1 MTAIDEDTMDTISD
15 VSRIFGTPSIIQKC
29 NIDEAKGNISAS
41 LREILRNAYECHR
54 HRVDEVRNIQ
64 PFHYNSLE
72 FVCNSDMCIYVDS
85 HSNKFKIG
93 CLVCN
98 KGALCHDADGYES
111 IKEALVDAVKRVGL
125 VHRIAHS
132 AVSWNGGEID
142 EGDQTLGG
150 TPYRLHLHHLTESN
164 ILGVVPCLPDRM
176 KLDSCLGM
184 DQLIVSAIEN
194 ERCNESYIEDIVA
207 CWAGICNTYF
217 IDEGVDEH
225 LRLFE
230 TNFLYTVEH
239 GVASAKNKF
248 LHKMRQRDLILMDT
262 GVEWKSE
269 DKLQDCHLIGNAMLM
284 MQIDWKFSK
293 FPRIVPDD
301 CQVLSVEDRSILNKE
316 LASKKDGMEFLHQL
330 GILVEYLKH
339 APEKSTYA
347 SLYRQLP
354 CVSYRYAFE
363 RGNLCKDIFTQ
374 AGRQERLPS
383 SKMYV
388 VKSFFNN
395 WNENTQEFIK
405 SIADDESFHIVART
419 RLKEK
424 HKGSNVDVLAEMM
437 GSTDNDQESSSDIA
451 TVDIDWADAEN
462 SAEIIGVEVD
472 WVLSD
477 ELENQIHDF
486 AHQKEIQK
494 MKHGEWRT
502 MSKKLKNALSQ
513 YSKGVLTKYQPISFS
528 VKSLHPYQAT
538 VMLQDLKTA
547 NEWFGFAK
555 TQIVLS
561 NSFYHGS
568 IHHQRAMEIMTNS
581 SFQKPFI
588 HQKVGVKRKHL
599 KKVISS
605 SIDVKWKN
613 GCAIPKVGCPEGIN
627 DLLTLPNRVETDQWN
642 CFHGNVRNL
651 LAVLGQLDDKLDK
664 ELFKLTQIGDFGCM
678 KGDIVQELCVV
689 FQAAGY
695 HTFVLPREMD
705 FEKLS
710 YYTHLMK
717 LPILVSVQ
725 MSFNENATKYR
736 HVIGI
741 CPYMSSSD
749 CSELK
754 ISIVDGA
761 HPELKAMQFTRDNIR
776 WCCGDDTQSTF
787 EGFAFFPGKR
797 LSKRLLHQVGQGLRN
812 GSRISVCWGKM
823 SQFQSI
829 MKKFACRT

>member
-1 MTAIDEDTMDTISD
+1 
-15 VSRIFGTPSIIQKC
+15 
-29 NIDEAKGNISAS
+29 
-41 LREILRNAYECHR
+41 
-54 HRVDEVRNIQ
+54 
-64 PFHYNSLE
+64 
-72 FVCNSDMCIYVDS
+72 
-85 HSNKFKIG
+85 
-93 CLVCN
+93 
-98 KGALCHDADGYES
+98 
-111 IKEALVDAVKRVGL
+111 
-125 VHRIAHS
+125 
-132 AVSWNGGEID
+132 
-142 EGDQTLGG
+142 
-150 TPYRLHLHHLTESN
+150 
-164 ILGVVPCLPDRM
+164 
-176 KLDSCLGM
+176 
-184 DQLIVSAIEN
+184 
-194 ERCNESYIEDIVA
+194 
-207 CWAGICNTYF
+207 
-217 IDEGVDEH
+217 
-225 LRLFE
+225 
-230 TNFLYTVEH
+230 
-239 GVASAKNKF
+239 
-248 LHKMRQRDLILMDT
+248 
-262 GVEWKSE
+262 
-269 DKLQDCHLIGNAMLM
+269 M

-293 FPRIVPDD
+293 FPRIVPVD
-301 CQVLSVEDRSILNKE
+301 CQVLSEEDRSILNKE

-339 APEKSTYA
+339 APEKSKYA

-424 HKGSNVDVLAEMM
+424 HKCSNVDVLAEMM

-477 ELENQIHDF
+477 ELENQIHDI

-642 CFHGNVRNL
+642 CFRGNVRNL
-651 LAVLGQLDDKLDK
+651 LAVLGQLDDTLDE

-678 KGDIVQELCVV
+678 KGDIVQELRVV

-797 LSKRLLHQVGQGLRN
+797 LSKRLLRQVGQGVRN
-812 GSRISVCWGKM
+812 GSKISVCLGKNVTVPKHYEEICWQNIVMGGIEYYRKMM
-823 SQFQSI
+823 SGTNRN
-829 MKKFACRT
+829 AL